1 MDPISA
7 GFMGFPLLRPGGV
20 KPHRAKRNGM
30 QYPWLNIPRTRPVHK
45 ARGAAALIL
54 GHLELTLQA
63 CDCVRADPD
72 PKGPR
77 LHNIFQVAVIEAELV
92 AR

>member
-20 KPHRAKRNGM
+20 KPHRVKRNGM

-45 ARGAAALIL
+45 ARVAAALIL
-54 GHLELTLQA
+54 GHLELPLQA
-63 CDCVRADPD
+63 FDCVRAGPNS
-72 PKGPR
+72 KGPR
-77 LHNIFQVAVIEAELV
+77 LHDISQVAVIEAEMV
-92 AR
+92 TR